1 MYCGQAVRTA
11 LAIGLANES
20 TSMSAE
26 DRKAARRTWWCIY
39 SHEIDMS
46 CSSGRRDSLRKP
58 QSYQIPLPLISDQPV
73 GDSIAPETENKN
85 VTMINE
91 MVRFASVL
99 RRISKQLYH
108 DTRGLT
114 LPEKSIIAKELD
126 GLLGDWKANLPERL
140 DFGSISFRDEEWA
153 GKSKLVLHLR
163 YLNARILAHRLF
175 LAPSTNEHSLAMSDH
190 VELCLGAARETIHV
204 LHDAYAHRQYFRT
217 WWYNSTYTLYAGMIV
232 LYVVLLRA
240 TPLRTEDLLD
250 DVVKARNI
258 LESMQEAKVAL
269 RSAKLLQE
277 VLEVA
282 RSRNERDTG
291 NPGPPP
297 GSFTHLANDEN
308 LTRRNVN
315 NLEPNVNYSFPQ
327 DFFAT
332 DGDCANP
339 GPLFTSLIDPGLLQD
354 FTTGLDASADM
365 DTSTFWF
372 GDFNND
378 NLDIYPTS
386 HPSI

>member
-58 QSYQIPLPLISDQPV
+58 QSYQIPLPLINDQLE
-73 GDSIAPETENKN
+73 GISNAPETENKN
-85 VTMINE
+85 VAMINE
-91 MVRFASVL
+91 MVRFAAIL
-99 RRISKQLYH
+99 RRISKELYH
-108 DTRGLT
+108 DTKGLT
-114 LPEKSIIAKELD
+114 LPDKSTIAKELD
-126 GLLGDWKANLPERL
+126 GLLGDWKANLPVWL
-140 DFGSISFRDEEWA
+140 DFGTISFRDEEWA
-153 GKSKLVLHLR
+153 SKLKVVLHLR

-175 LAPSTNEHSLAMSDH
+175 LAPSANGHSLHMSDH
-190 VELCLGAARETIHV
+190 VELCLDAARQTIHV
-204 LHDAYAHRQYFRT
+204 LHDAYAHRHYFRT

-240 TPLRTEDLLD
+240 TPLRSEDLLS
-250 DVVKARNI
+250 DVIKAQNI

-269 RSAKLLQE
+269 RSAELLQE

-282 RSRNERDTG
+282 RSRSQRDAASS
-291 NPGPPP
+291 GPPP
-297 GSFTHLANDEN
+297 GSFTHLINDEN
-308 LTRRNVN
+308 LTRRDVN
-315 NLEPNVNYSFPQ
+315 DLEPNANQYFPQ
-327 DFFAT
+327 EFFAT
-332 DGDCANP
+332 DGDCVNP
-339 GPLFTSLIDPGLLQD
+339 GQLFTSIIDPALLQD
-354 FTTGLDASADM
+354 FTTGLDASADI
-365 DTSTFWF
+365 DTSTFLF

-378 NLDIYPTS
+378 GLGVYPTTHS
-386 HPSI
+386 SL